1 MLTLGALGGLSASMM
16 GGSAA
21 KKTQGPPINAQSPDE
36 ETFIKYVHLRDQLQS
51 YAPGWELILTVF
63 REFLKNAEAG
73 EKKGNNVDATKKDAG
88 R

>member
-1 MLTLGALGGLSASMM
+1 MSM

-36 ETFIKYVHLRDQLQS
+36 ETFIKYVKPLEKLSMVLFFCQFM
-51 YAPGWELILTVF
+51 EEVLIAS
-63 REFLKNAEAG
+63 REFLKNAEAD